1 MDTKELLKKIQRLEI
16 KTKGLTKQVFSG
28 EYHSAFKGRGM
39 AFSEVR
45 DYQIGDEVRTI
56 DWNVTARFNSPFVKV
71 FEEERELTVMLIID
85 ISGSEEFGTVEKSK
99 KELSLEI
106 ASVLAFSAINNNDKV
121 GAIFVSDQVE
131 KYIAPDKGRK
141 HALVILRELIEFKPK
156 SKGTNINEA
165 LKFFRNT
172 QKKRSISFVISDFMD
187 DNNFMEGLKV
197 SNKKHDM
204 VAIRLIDIAEYELPK
219 MGLIQLYNAESGNT
233 TWVNTN
239 SEKVRSNYLNGYKDL
254 ENKLFSEFKKSGI
267 DYVSIS
273 TDDNFIRPLIA
284 LFQQRGK

>member
-131 KYIAPDKGRK
+131 KYIVPDKGRK

-204 VAIRLIDIAEYELPK
+204 VAIRLSDIAEYELPK